1 MLKGLKEKDLLDD
14 IINIFVIYFDILDG
28 IMVVLINKKVIE
40 FVFKD
45 FIVFLVKVGDVDI
58 LNEVKL

>member
-28 IMVVLINKKVIE
+28 IMAVLINKKVIE